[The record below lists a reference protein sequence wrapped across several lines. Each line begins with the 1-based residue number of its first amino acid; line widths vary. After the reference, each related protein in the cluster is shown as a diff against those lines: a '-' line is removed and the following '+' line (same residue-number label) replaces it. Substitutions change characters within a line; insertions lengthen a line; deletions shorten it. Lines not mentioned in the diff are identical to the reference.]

1 MAYSAILY
9 VMTKVHELAVVT
21 GGQRIDSWVAEALPY
36 LSRSYARKLID
47 LGLVTLRGQ
56 PVKPSYKVQ
65 SGDVIRVDEPEPE
78 PLTLAPE
85 AIPLQ
90 VVFENSDLLVVDKPA
105 GMVVHP
111 AHGHSSGTL
120 VNAIL
125 AHCHDLGTINGV
137 IRPGIVH
144 RLDKD
149 TSGLLIV
156 AKNDQALRDL
166 QSQFKARSVHKTYIS
181 LVEGVLEAA
190 NGIIDAPIGRDPRNR
205 QRMAVI
211 PTGERGARTDYRV
224 REYFPRHTLVEA
236 EPVTGRTHQIRVHF
250 AFIGHPVVG
259 DPVYGYR
266 RKSLPLERQF
276 LHAARVR
283 FTLPGSGEAVEFHSP
298 LPDDLKAI
306 LHQLQT

>member
-1 MAYSAILY
+1 
-9 VMTKVHELAVVT
+9 MTNVQELVVET
-21 GGQRIDSWVAEALPY
+21 GGQRIDTWVAEALPH
-36 LSRSYARKLID
+36 LSRSYSRKLID

-56 PVKPSYKVQ
+56 PVKPSYRVQ
-65 SGDVIRVDEPEPE
+65 PGDIIHVDEPEPE
-78 PLTLAPE
+78 PLTLTPE

-90 VVFENSDLLVVDKPA
+90 VVFENTDLLVVDKPA

-111 AHGHSSGTL
+111 AHGHSGGTL
-120 VNAIL
+120 VNAVL

-156 AKNDQALRDL
+156 AKNDHALRDL
-166 QSQFKARSVHKTYIS
+166 QAQFKARSVHKTYVT

-211 PTGERGARTDYRV
+211 PKGERQARTDYRV
-224 REYFPRHTLVEA
+224 REYFPRHTLVDA

-266 RKSLPLERQF
+266 RRSLPLERQF
-276 LHAARVR
+276 LHAVRVR
-283 FTLPGSGEAVEFHSP
+283 FALPGSGELVEFHSP
-298 LPDDLKAI
+298 LPGDLETI
-306 LHQLQT
+306 LRQLHSQSS